1 MIRAYDD
8 NGNVVD
14 MVEWEQQ
21 IRADEKNKVIAK
33 IKVKLGK
40 VKTFEYETTEYY
52 REIKYYNAEHVLE
65 VLNNVLK
72 GVE

>member
-14 MVEWEQQ
+14 LVEWEQQ
-21 IRADEKNKVIAK
+21 IRENEKNKVIAK
-33 IKVKLGK
+33 IRVKLGK
-40 VKTFEYETTEYY
+40 VKKFEYETREYY
-52 REIKYYNAEHVLE
+52 REIYYYNAKHVLE

-72 GVE
+72 GE